1 MIKHLPSCLAAF
13 VVTLALA
20 GAAAAHHSFA
30 MFDMDKNVELQGRV
44 IDYKWAN
51 PHVHVMIQ
59 VPPGQGVDP
68 SLVGAWDL
76 EAAGSTTI
84 MGRQGWRRDTLKPGD
99 QIRVVV
105 HPLRDGN
112 KGASLFYMIK
122 PDGTRLYTDIARPK
136 EN

>member
-1 MIKHLPSCLAAF
+1 MIQHLRRCLRVSLLFTAA
-13 VVTLALA
+13 VVPVT
-20 GAAAAHHSFA
+20 AHHSFA
-30 MFDMDKNVELQGRV
+30 MFDQDKNVELQGTV
-44 IDYKWAN
+44 IEYLWAN
-51 PHVHVMIQ
+51 PHVHVMIE
-59 VPPGQGVDP
+59 VPPGSGVDP
-68 SLVGAWDL
+68 SLVGKWDL

-84 MGRQGWRRDTLKPGD
+84 MGRQGWTRTTLKAGD

-136 EN
+136 AN

>member
-1 MIKHLPSCLAAF
+1 MIKHLRSCLAAF
-13 VVTLALA
+13 LVTLAMA
-20 GAAAAHHSFA
+20 GTAAAHHSFA
-30 MFDMDKNVELQGRV
+30 MFDMDKDVELQGTV

-51 PHVHVMIQ
+51 PHVHVVIQ
-59 VPPGQGVDP
+59 VPPGRGVDP
-68 SLVGAWDL
+68 SLVGSWDL

-99 QIRVVV
+99 PIRVVV

-136 EN
+136 GT